1 MQRGGVHCGEFV
13 VRRLKIWR
21 RRGENVTRL
30 PATTP
35 AEPPIRQTQ
44 GVVGMHC
51 TDEETR
57 VYLLETR
64 DTGPH
69 EAMGNESSPSPLE
82 KSYTVLREGGAT
94 GYYSSTWN
102 GNDAPA
108 LWSETNFAV
117 LPRRPSASNIDEPAP
132 GSFGGGTGAA
142 GRRVLPDFL
151 PRVAPSSPPP
161 TLYAISTFRS
171 AFTRRTDRCN

>member
-82 KSYTVLREGGAT
+82 KSYTVLRE
-94 GYYSSTWN
+94 
-102 GNDAPA
+102 
-108 LWSETNFAV
+108 V
-117 LPRRPSASNIDEPAP
+117 
-132 GSFGGGTGAA
+132 GGGYW
-142 GRRVLPDFL
+142 LLFL
-151 PRVAPSSPPP
+151 DMERERCSGFMVRDQLRCVAEE
-161 TLYAISTFRS
+161 TIRIKH
-171 AFTRRTDRCN
+171 RRTCTWFFWRWYWCSRKTRFA